1 MRKRAVVLTGSA
13 RWYWLTVST
22 ANLENYLRMAFQK
35 AGWDVLSITAVSP
48 TWLSQQ
54 VNLTFK
60 FNVFEE
66 FSAENVRQRATNLLN
81 NFNENSISGNGIT
94 EQVFGN
100 VSLRVTSDAR
110 VYAPTVTKS
119 PVITQR
125 SKTPVKTNPKI
136 TKPNNPSPIITQR
149 SKTPVKTNPK
159 ITKPN
164 NPSPIDVGVVAAVNV
179 PWGDDPEPDFI
190 DKLASFLNVSKPTV
204 YVGGGL
210 IAILLIKHFKDS

>member
-1 MRKRAVVLTGSA
+1 MGKRAVVLTGSA

-66 FSAENVRQRATNLLN
+66 LSAENVRQGATNLLN

-136 TKPNNPSPIITQR
+136 TKPNNPSPI
-149 SKTPVKTNPK
+149 
-159 ITKPN
+159 
-164 NPSPIDVGVVAAVNV
+164 DVGVVATVNV

-210 IAILLIKHFKDS
+210 IAILLIKRFKDS